1 MRSLRAPA
9 LAVLLAA
16 MFATL
21 LRPGLHASDAGSSS
35 AEEKCATL
43 IVCNASDAESLSLAE
58 TYREARGIPPGNV
71 LSLPFSSTE
80 EISRKEYDEQI
91 ALPLRRELEGRGFW
105 KVTRDLLNRPIV
117 YASSVRYVA
126 LIRGIPL
133 KIRQETSPYPGDGV
147 AQPPPYGG
155 INAASVDSEI
165 AVLGLFTPQIS
176 GILGNPMAGA
186 APGAP
191 VPPWLLMVSR
201 LDASSAEEVRVLIS
215 STMRAER
222 EGLRGWG
229 YIDLRSTREKGYVLG
244 EAWITRAWEA
254 MNRSGIPVIADDLP
268 ETLQAGF
275 PVTDAAAYYGWYAEN
290 LDGPFAERDF
300 RFVPGA
306 VAVHLHSFSASTL
319 RSRTRGWAAP
329 LISLGACASLGNVYE
344 PYLPFTADLGK
355 FCESL
360 LGGMTLAESHVR
372 SLSALSWM
380 NVCLGDPLY
389 RPYAWFFRERGEGG
403 DSWSSY
409 RSIILAHGGDVLASA
424 GDLERLS
431 RSVGTPMPL
440 EALGNALLARGL
452 QEKAGIAFR
461 EALGLAKEKRIR
473 FRLLIEECRC
483 LERLHETKEALSDLD
498 QAGREAVTPPEKN
511 LLSIWRER
519 LRHSDR

>member
-1 MRSLRAPA
+1 MKPFPLLLIGA
-9 LAVLLAA
+9 LACALMHAA
-16 MFATL
+16 T
-21 LRPGLHASDAGSSS
+21 PEECASTVVVYNVNDRDG
-35 AEEKCATL
+35 K
-43 IVCNASDAESLSLAE
+43 SLADF
-58 TYREARGIPPGNV
+58 YCQARGIDPSRQIP
-71 LSLPFSSTE
+71 LMTSTNE
-80 EISRKEYDEQI
+80 EISRSDYDSTL
-91 ALPLRRELEGRGFW
+91 AGPLRDLFVSRGYW
-105 KVTRDLLNRPIV
+105 SVTRDMMNHPIIV
-117 YASSVRYVA
+117 ASSVRYVA